1 MLQIK
6 EMTKEEKIEMY
17 EKLDKS
23 QLIEMLIEAN
33 NHLDRLTKD
42 IKPKIV
48 DNINNLQS
56 LNGKD
61 FTYKLMCDTIEQFDM
76 FETNE
81 EDGIAVALTN
91 YATDTRFTDCVK
103 FYYSKDGEFLTFKLY

>member
-6 EMTKEEKIEMY
+6 QMTKEEKIEMY

-42 IKPKIV
+42 IKPKTV

-56 LNGKD
+56 LNGKY

-76 FETNE
+76 FETEE

-91 YATDTRFTDCVK
+91 YENGKPYPDCGK
-103 FYYSKDGEFLTFKLY
+103 FYLNEDNTYTFKLY

>member
-6 EMTKEEKIEMY
+6 KMTKEEKIEMY

-33 NHLDRLTKD
+33 NHLDRLT
-42 IKPKIV
+42 
-48 DNINNLQS
+48 DNTTILLKQRTDLSLQS

-61 FTYKLMCDTIEQFDM
+61 FTYGLMYVTIEQFDM
-76 FETNE
+76 FETDE

-91 YATDTRFTDCVK
+91 YKNGKPYPDCGK
-103 FYYSKDGEFLTFKLY
+103 FYLNEDNTYTFKLY

>member
-17 EKLDKS
+17 KKVDKL

-42 IKPKIV
+42 VKPKV
-48 DNINNLQS
+48 VGNVNGLQS

-61 FTYKLMCDTIEQFDM
+61 FTYELMVATIEEFDM
-76 FETNE
+76 YETE
-81 EDGIAVALTN
+81 EDDGISVALTN
-91 YATDTRFTDCVK
+91 YATNTPSPDCGK
-103 FYYSKDGEFLTFKLY
+103 FYFNTDNTYSFKLY

>member
-6 EMTKEEKIEMY
+6 QMTKEEKIEMY

-42 IKPKIV
+42 IKPKTV

-76 FETNE
+76 FQTEE

-91 YATDTRFTDCVK
+91 YKSRLNLPDCGK
-103 FYYSKDGEFLTFKLY
+103 FYLNEDNTYTFKLY

>member
-6 EMTKEEKIEMY
+6 QMTKEEKIEMY

-42 IKPKIV
+42 IKPKTV

-61 FTYKLMCDTIEQFDM
+61 FTYELMHVTIEQFDM
-76 FETNE
+76 FQTEE

-91 YATDTRFTDCVK
+91 YKSRLNLPDCGK